1 MVMNIAVCF
10 SGQLRSIELTYKNI
24 NKFLNNNFEDYKIFA
39 HIPENKKINQQFD
52 QYFQDSL
59 YIIEKDP
66 NIRKTKLKNSQFK
79 SVKNKFKSLRKA
91 KIAHMQQLYGIF
103 KCNELKKEYEAKNN
117 LVFDWVLRCRS
128 DLMFYDSNIDLSKMN
143 NKYLYTPNFHN
154 WSGINDRFI
163 ISSSENMDTFAD
175 LYNYILQNEIDGFNA
190 ESIFKNYLDAKSIE
204 LREVN
209 TVRFNR
215 VRADGV
221 ELQDF

>member
-66 NIRKTKLKNSQFK
+66 NIRKIKLKNSQFK

-163 ISSSENMDTFAD
+163 ISSSENMNTFAD

-204 LREVN
+204 LREIN

>member
-163 ISSSENMDTFAD
+163 ISSSENMNTFAD

>member
-1 MVMNIAVCF
+1 MNIAVCF

-163 ISSSENMDTFAD
+163 ISSSENMNTFAD

-204 LREVN
+204 LREIN

>member
-128 DLMFYDSNIDLSKMN
+128 DLMFYDSDIDLSKMN

>member
-128 DLMFYDSNIDLSKMN
+128 DLMFYDSDIDLSKMN

-163 ISSSENMDTFAD
+163 ISSSENMNTFAD

-221 ELQDF
+221 ELQAF

>member
-10 SGQLRSIELTYKNI
+10 SGQLRSIELTYRNI

-128 DLMFYDSNIDLSKMN
+128 DLMFYDSDIDLSKMN

-163 ISSSENMDTFAD
+163 ISSSENMNTFAD

-204 LREVN
+204 LREIN

>member
-128 DLMFYDSNIDLSKMN
+128 DLMFYDSDIDLSKMN

-163 ISSSENMDTFAD
+163 ISSSENMNTFAD

>member
-1 MVMNIAVCF
+1 MNIAVCF

-163 ISSSENMDTFAD
+163 ISSSENMNTFAD

>member
-128 DLMFYDSNIDLSKMN
+128 DLMFYDSNINLSKMN

-163 ISSSENMDTFAD
+163 ISSSENMNTFAD

-204 LREVN
+204 LREIN

>member
-128 DLMFYDSNIDLSKMN
+128 DLMFYDSNINLLKMN

-163 ISSSENMDTFAD
+163 ISSSENMNTFAD

-204 LREVN
+204 LREIN

>member
-91 KIAHMQQLYGIF
+91 KIAHMHQLYGIF

-128 DLMFYDSNIDLSKMN
+128 DLMFYDSDIDLSKMN

-163 ISSSENMDTFAD
+163 ISSSENMNTFAD

>member
-1 MVMNIAVCF
+1 MNIAVCF
-10 SGQLRSIELTYKNI
+10 SGQLRSIELTHKNI
-24 NKFLNNNFEDYKIFA
+24 NKFLNKNFEDYKIFA

-52 QYFQDSL
+52 QYFQNSV
-59 YIIEKDP
+59 YIVEKDP
-66 NIRKTKLKNSQFK
+66 SIRKTKLKNNQFK
-79 SVKNKFKSLRKA
+79 SVKNKFKSLKEA

-128 DLMFYDSNIDLSKMN
+128 DLMFYDSNLDLSKMN

-215 VRADGV
+215 VRADGI

>member
-163 ISSSENMDTFAD
+163 ISSSENMNTFAD

-204 LREVN
+204 LREIN

>member
-66 NIRKTKLKNSQFK
+66 YIRKTKLKNSQFK

-163 ISSSENMDTFAD
+163 ISSSENMNTFAD

>member
-1 MVMNIAVCF
+1 MVMNVAVCS

-163 ISSSENMDTFAD
+163 ISSSENMNTFAD